1 MNTNNNLCIHNLLDK
16 EQKYYKKI
24 VCNKM
29 YVEKLIIK
37 YIFFYLYNFLYL
49 YNLIYINIKNYK
61 DKKE

>member
-1 MNTNNNLCIHNLLDK
+1 
-16 EQKYYKKI
+16 
-24 VCNKM
+24 M

-61 DKKE
+61 DKKEWVSV